1 MSSGQLVLSD
11 TGTQQCGSRDI
22 EHRIIGSV
30 DRTVGIAVPQFA
42 RSGQCALGFKS
53 KVSRQRRER
62 QRTIPS
68 RATLRRKPGLG
79 KRSGFNQ
86 CLNEMGTA

>member
-1 MSSGQLVLSD
+1 MSSGQFVLSD
-11 TGTQQCGSRDI
+11 AGAQQCSSRDV

-30 DRTVGIAVPQFA
+30 DRTVGIVVLQFA
-42 RSGQCALGFKS
+42 RGGQCALGFES
-53 KVSRQRRER
+53 KVSSQGRER

-86 CLNEMGTA
+86 CLNEMGTG

>member
-1 MSSGQLVLSD
+1 M
-11 TGTQQCGSRDI
+11 TQ
-22 EHRIIGSV
+22 
-30 DRTVGIAVPQFA
+30 A
-42 RSGQCALGFKS
+42 RRES
-53 KVSRQRRER
+53 KVSSQRGQR

-86 CLNEMGTA
+86 CLNEMGTG